1 MSTLQSQ
8 ITELFARAGELS
20 PADQD
25 ALAVVTE
32 AIDLLDSGEARV
44 AEIDPESDEVVVHQW
59 LKQAILLLFRLRGME
74 TIADGPF
81 EYADKL
87 PLKSGYQAAG
97 VRVVP
102 GASARWGSYLAP
114 GVIMMPSYVNIGARV
129 ESGTMVDTWA
139 TVGSCAQIGTNVH
152 LSGGVGIGGVLEPA
166 QAAPVIIEDEV
177 MIGSRC
183 MITQGARVGTGS
195 VVGEGT
201 ILNPSIPV
209 IDAQTGDELGR
220 GHVPPWSVA
229 VQANRK
235 REFPGGEFY
244 LPCVLVLRRLTEG
257 QRHDKAQLNDI
268 LREHGV
274 SL

>member
-1 MSTLQSQ
+1 MSDLATDIENLY
-8 ITELFARAGELS
+8 ARIGELG
-20 PADQD
+20 PDDRD
-25 ALAVVTE
+25 ALEVVTRAVE
-32 AIDLLDSGEARV
+32 LLDNGEARV
-44 AEIDPESDEVVVHQW
+44 AEVDPDSDSVVVHQW

-74 TIADGPF
+74 TIEAGPF

-87 PLKSGYQAAG
+87 PLKRDYASAG

-114 GVIMMPSYVNIGARV
+114 GVICMPSYVNIGARV
-129 ESGTMVDTWA
+129 GAGTMVDTWA
-139 TVGSCAQIGTNVH
+139 TVGSCAQIGEQVH

-183 MITQGARVGTGS
+183 MITQGARVGRGS

-209 IDAQTGDELGR
+209 IDAETGEEISR

-229 VQANRK
+229 VQASRK

-244 LPCVLVLRRLTEG
+244 LPCVLVLKRLTEG

-268 LREHGV
+268 LRENGV
-274 SL
+274 ST